1 MNLNPSGIA
10 PKPTPVPP
18 GPVSS
23 PEGSSFSRSTNAG
36 EQECVIPS
44 LSAGARPSRTPAPS
58 HAIMCLGKLEPV
70 CLIDGLA
77 LWSCPRCGIK
87 ERRTVVE

>member
-1 MNLNPSGIA
+1 M
-10 PKPTPVPP
+10 
-18 GPVSS
+18 
-23 PEGSSFSRSTNAG
+23 
-36 EQECVIPS
+36 IPS

-70 CLIDGLA
+70 CLIDGFA